1 MSNLGTQLQK
11 SGLGIDL
18 GEVNVSVIFF
28 ADDILLLGR
37 SDAALNQLISITRD
51 YFAAHKLQIST
62 TKSKVMCYNA
72 TTGRTVFS
80 GPQQDPLCL
89 EEVLCYKYLGVP
101 VSCSPYS
108 LFRNYNEQV
117 KKRAQSYLSSVL
129 SLVKTGPDR
138 SELAHTLWTCCA
150 LPSILYG
157 SEVMPLT
164 QATIDEVE
172 KCQSQV
178 GKFILQ
184 LPRSSAS
191 VASSL
196 DAGLKPVWAVV
207 AEKVLLYANATMSK
221 SSDYWPR
228 MALDM
233 NISLGA
239 KSPYTR
245 YLQKWKTAT
254 NATLL
259 SSKSIRISVNSAAV
273 NSVLEQQKLV
283 STTTFA
289 MSPPQSSVSKS
300 IWFKPKPW
308 VSDSCSSKII
318 ARFRACNTSLGNR
331 GPTKDGQFFQLC
343 PLCAKVGRDAINNE
357 VLKLND
363 VKVMLLNTDIPGP
376 YAHGMSPDGGVQI
389 QLWD

>member
-1 MSNLGTQLQK
+1 MSNLGTQLQG

-18 GEVNVSVIFF
+18 ENVNVSVLFF
-28 ADDILLLGR
+28 ADDIFLLGR
-37 SDAALNQLISITRD
+37 SESALNQLMSITRD
-51 YFAAHKLQIST
+51 YFAVHKLQISE

-72 TTGRTVFS
+72 TTGRTVFT
-80 GPQQDPLCL
+80 GHQQDPLSL
-89 EEVLCYKYLGVP
+89 EEVLCYKYLGIP

-108 LFRNYNEQV
+108 LFKNYNEQV
-117 KKRAQSYLSSVL
+117 KKRAKSYLSSVI

-164 QATIDEVE
+164 QATIAEVE
-172 KCQSQV
+172 RCQSQV
-178 GKFILQ
+178 GKFIQQ

-207 AEKVLLYANATMSK
+207 AEKVLLYANAIMLK
-221 SSDYWPR
+221 SRNYWPR
-228 MALDM
+228 IALNM
-233 NISLGA
+233 NLSLGT

-245 YLQKWKTAT
+245 YLQRWKTAT

-259 SSKSIRISVNSAAV
+259 SSKSIRISVNDAAI

-289 MSPPQSSVSKS
+289 MSPHQSSVSKS
-300 IWFKPKPW
+300 KWFKLKPW
-308 VSDSCSSKII
+308 VSDSSSSKIF

-331 GPTKDGQFFQLC
+331 GPTKDGQFFSLC

-357 VLKLND
+357 VK
-363 VKVMLLNTDIPGP
+363 G
-376 YAHGMSPDGGVQI
+376 Q
-389 QLWD
+389 